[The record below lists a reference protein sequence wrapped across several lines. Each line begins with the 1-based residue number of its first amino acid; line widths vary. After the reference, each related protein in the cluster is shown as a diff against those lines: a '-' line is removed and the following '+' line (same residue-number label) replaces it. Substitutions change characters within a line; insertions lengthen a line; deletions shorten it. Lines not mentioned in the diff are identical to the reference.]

1 MSRAEKTQEDIS
13 VQGVSQKL
21 AFEDIHAKLDF
32 MEDPQAF
39 LDRLRSLTDGVEG
52 NKKDASEIARAIDLL
67 LSRVQQLES
76 HQDSADAER
85 SDAASIDVMVD
96 AKILAV
102 ARKVEALDSA
112 VERLAVRLQP
122 FELGTYMSLLNPVS
136 NCSAAITW
144 LCQALNRRCCADR

>member
-1 MSRAEKTQEDIS
+1 M
-13 VQGVSQKL
+13 QKAGRHEEAVA
-21 AFEDIHAKLDF
+21 AFERAAEL
-32 MEDPQAF
+32 EPGSA
-39 LDRLRSLTDGVEG
+39 
-52 NKKDASEIARAIDLL
+52 EIARAIDLL

-122 FELGTYMSLLNPVS
+122 FELCAGTYMSLLNPVS
-136 NCSAAITW
+136 NLFCP
-144 LCQALNRRCCADR
+144 

>member
-76 HQDSADAER
+76 HQTSADAER
-85 SDAASIDVMVD
+85 SDAASIGVMVD

-136 NCSAAITW
+136 NLFCP
-144 LCQALNRRCCADR
+144 